1 MQLRLTPN
9 PSYKLIMKGDSYND
23 VQSAQYVC
31 PVSGLEMS
39 GIYRFAFLR
48 SCGCVFAEKALKE
61 VRSENCHLVGE
72 CLVFV
77 CVILECVNFLIG
89 ALFLDLLCIFLSFPL
104 LCSVGSHS
112 PQRMLS
118 LSMVRTMIWKDKEVR
133 WRRGGKLSD

>member
-1 MQLRLTPN
+1 MFFLQDVVQLRLTPN

-61 VRSENCHLVGE
+61 VRSENCHLVSE
-72 CLVFV
+72 RLVSV
-77 CVILECVNFLIG
+77 HVILKCIPFEIG
-89 ALFLDLLCIFLSFPL
+89 AFFLDLLSLSFLPL
-104 LCSVGSHS
+104 ICSVGSHS
-112 PQRMLS
+112 PQRM
-118 LSMVRTMIWKDKEVR
+118 W
-133 WRRGGKLSD
+133 